1 MPGVS
6 LWVAPLP
13 SEEQPESRL
22 GPRVPQ
28 VHSPQHLSPRPS
40 PPLNSKPASPV
51 LGMEPV
57 CSGRGLVAQ
66 LVRVSSQY
74 AKVPGRIPGQ
84 GTYKTEPINAS
95 VSGTPSRCLSLSL
108 PQNQYILKREKSV
121 FLKNVFR
128 KSKIKTL
135 KDLFETTEVIAPPP
149 Y

>member
-57 CSGRGLVAQ
+57 CSGRGPVAQ
-66 LVRVSSQY
+66 LVRVSSRY

-108 PQNQYILKREKSV
+108 PPKSIHFKKREICFFKEC
-121 FLKNVFR
+121 FQEK
-128 KSKIKTL
+128 
-135 KDLFETTEVIAPPP
+135 
-149 Y
+149 